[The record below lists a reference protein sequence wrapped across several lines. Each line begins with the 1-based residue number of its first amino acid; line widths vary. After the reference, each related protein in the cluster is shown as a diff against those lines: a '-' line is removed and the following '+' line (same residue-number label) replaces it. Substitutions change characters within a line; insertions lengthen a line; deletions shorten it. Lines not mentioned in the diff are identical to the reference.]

1 MSFGCMVL
9 GSRGG
14 RPGLAVVVGS
24 RVQHVGW
31 ASKPYVQVTF
41 TVSLARCET
50 TAESINLPSQDP
62 SQQNE
67 DHKGCRTSGWEALI
81 RGYIQIPH

>member
-1 MSFGCMVL
+1 MVGGRGL
-9 GSRGG
+9 AVTVGSRG
-14 RPGLAVVVGS
+14 
-24 RVQHVGW
+24 QHVGC
-31 ASKPYVQVTF
+31 ASKPYVRVTL

-62 SQQNE
+62 YQQKEAN
-67 DHKGCRTSGWEALI
+67 KGCRTSGWEELI